1 VSADAQPGHRVA
13 LGDWLACAARG
24 AQEPAA
30 RAASAAADGLLE
42 RVAAAGTA
50 GHVLDFD
57 DTYLPGIAHLSA
69 PTAPAAL
76 VLGAERGAKVGE
88 VLAAFA
94 AGFEAMGALS
104 RASHPALYDRGWHP
118 TAVCGGLGAAV
129 AASRLLGLDR
139 AQERAAAALALLR
152 AGGLRSGFGSAG
164 KSVGVGLAA
173 ATGVACARLA
183 AAGVACDL
191 ERIGSGPAG
200 FEAAF
205 GATVAESRDG
215 PAIDENWIKAY
226 PCCLQTHS
234 AIEAALQAA
243 EEGLLAAGLDGDRGG
258 AGGAVVVAVHPLSR
272 QAAPIDAPADG
283 LEAKF
288 SIPYLAAFAL
298 LRGAP
303 GVDDFEALDPEA
315 LRLAEQVSV
324 RTDHRLGESE
334 AVLEVEGRAAARVE
348 AALGSPQRPLD
359 ESQLAGKRRALAG
372 SALDGALQDPGL
384 AAAEV
389 LRAAGLR

>member
-1 VSADAQPGHRVA
+1 MKAYETA
-13 LGDWLACAARG
+13 LLDWLACAARG
-24 AQEPAA
+24 REEPAA
-30 RAASAAADGLLE
+30 RAALALGDPVLH
-42 RVAAAGTA
+42 AGTA

-76 VLGAERGAKVGE
+76 VLGAELDRTVGE
-88 VLAAFA
+88 VLAAYA

-129 AASRLLGLDR
+129 AASRLLGLGR
-139 AQERAAAALALLR
+139 AEERAAAGLALLR

-164 KSVGVGLAA
+164 KSIGVGLAA
-173 ATGVACARLA
+173 STGVACARLA
-183 AAGVACDL
+183 AAGFSGDL
-191 ERIGSGPAG
+191 ERLAAGPGG
-200 FEAAF
+200 FESAF
-205 GATVAESRDG
+205 GARIADPSGGAAAVE
-215 PAIDENWIKAY
+215 ENWIKAY

-234 AIEAALQAA
+234 AIEAALEAA
-243 EEGLLAAGLDGDRGG
+243 ADGFRAGAA
-258 AGGAVVVAVHPLSR
+258 AVAVHPLSR
-272 QAAPIDAPADG
+272 QAAAIDIPADG

-288 SIPYLAAFAL
+288 SIPYLAAFAV

-315 LRLAEQVSV
+315 VRLAERISV
-324 RTDHRLGESE
+324 RTDPRLGESE
-334 AVLEVEGRAAARVE
+334 AVLEAKGRTVGRVE

-359 ESQLAGKRRALAG
+359 ASQLAAKRRQLAG
-372 SALDGALQDPGL
+372 TVLDAALDDADGPASEL
-384 AAAEV
+384 
-389 LRAAGLR
+389 LRSAGLR